1 MADSKVSV
9 AVIGAGIMGSAI
21 ATRLMERGLDVRIFD
36 LDKDKVAA
44 LVAKGAKASA
54 SVAHATRDSGFVILS
69 LNHANI
75 VRAVVFGNDGVAS
88 AATPE
93 KLLIDMSSIDPGDTR
108 KMAEKLGSETG
119 MKWVDCPLSGGVP
132 GALEGRLTI
141 MAGGDVADFERART
155 VMQHLSANY
164 TLMGQN
170 GACQTVK
177 LINQLFCAVQFQA
190 VAEAV
195 KLAEA
200 GGVDAAAIPAA
211 LKGGR
216 ADSAILQEFM
226 AKFARRDYTP
236 TGRIDNMMKDLDSLQ
251 SFALSTRT
259 PLPMTGQLVEI
270 HRLLCAAGLG
280 ARDSAEMM
288 RLLDGDLS

>member
-170 GACQTVK
+170 GAGQTVK
-177 LINQLFCAVQFQA
+177 LINQL
-190 VAEAV
+190 
-195 KLAEA
+195 
-200 GGVDAAAIPAA
+200 
-211 LKGGR
+211 
-216 ADSAILQEFM
+216 
-226 AKFARRDYTP
+226 
-236 TGRIDNMMKDLDSLQ
+236 
-251 SFALSTRT
+251 
-259 PLPMTGQLVEI
+259 
-270 HRLLCAAGLG
+270 
-280 ARDSAEMM
+280 
-288 RLLDGDLS
+288 

>member
-170 GACQTVK
+170 GAGQTVK

>member
-21 ATRLMERGLDVRIFD
+21 ATRLLERGLDVRVFD
-36 LDKDKVAA
+36 LDKDKVAV
-44 LVAKGAKASA
+44 LVAKGAKASDT
-54 SVAHATRDSGFVILS
+54 VAGATRNSSFIVLS

-108 KMAEKLGSETG
+108 KMADKLGAETG

-132 GALEGRLTI
+132 GALDGRLTI
-141 MAGGDVADFERART
+141 MAGGDAADFERART
-155 VMQHLSANY
+155 VMQHLAANY
-164 TLMGQN
+164 TLMGPN
-170 GACQTVK
+170 GAGQAVK

-216 ADSAILQEFM
+216 ADSAIMQEFM
-226 AKFARRDYTP
+226 VKFARRDYTP

-280 ARDSAEMM
+280 AKDSAEMM

>member
-21 ATRLMERGLDVRIFD
+21 AARLVECGLDVRVFD

-44 LVAKGAKASA
+44 LVAKGATASA
-54 SVAHATRDSGFVILS
+54 TVARATQDSSYVVLS

-132 GALEGRLTI
+132 GALEGRLTF
-141 MAGGDVADFERART
+141 MAGGDAADFERART
-155 VMQHLSANY
+155 VMRHLSANY

-170 GACQTVK
+170 GAGQTVK

-200 GGVDAAAIPAA
+200 GGVDATAIPAA

-280 ARDSAEMM
+280 TKDSAEMM